1 MRIIVAVSGAS
12 GTILAKRLI
21 ESLKGHEVHLIL
33 SSGAKEV
40 AKLESVDT
48 GAMERLAKKAHGES
62 DMTSALASSS
72 NPVDAMVIVP
82 CSMKTLS
89 AVANG
94 YADNLITR
102 AAENVLKMGGRLIV
116 TPRDTPLS
124 LAAIE
129 NMRSLKLAGAIILP
143 ANIAYYSEPKTVD
156 DITDFIVGK
165 ILDALRI
172 EHKLYGRWNPEDLQ

>member
-1 MRIIVAVSGAS
+1 MRIVVAVTGAS
-12 GTILAKRLI
+12 GTVIAKRLL
-21 ESLKGHEVHLIL
+21 ENLKGHVVHLIV
-33 SSGAKEV
+33 SGGAKEV
-40 AKLESVDT
+40 ARHEKVSVP
-48 GAMERLAKKAHGES
+48 AMERLARKIHGEH
-62 DMTSALASSS
+62 DMHSPLASSS
-72 NPVDAMVIVP
+72 NLVDAMVIVP

-102 AAENVLKMGGRLIV
+102 AAENVLKMGGKLIV
-116 TPRDTPLS
+116 TPRDSPLT

-143 ANIAYYSEPKTVD
+143 PNIAYYSEPATID
-156 DITDFIVGK
+156 DVTDFLTGK

-172 EHKLYGRWNPEDLQ
+172 DHKLYKRWNTKEL